1 MKTVLISLMA
11 GGAMMAASPLLAQST
26 SLDDSVAKV
35 GTQSEASADTPTN
48 KRDGRK
54 PAEIEATRG
63 LNAEAA
69 NKAKSDV
76 AAIQAQ
82 QEKYKAD
89 VAAYEAATKAREEQ
103 IARDKAEYDARMA
116 DYNQKKADWDACV
129 AGDKA
134 RCAVVAPPPPPAE

>member
-1 MKTVLISLMA
+1 MKTVFLSLMA
-11 GGAMMAASPLLAQST
+11 GGAIMVGTPLLAQSN

-35 GTQSEASADTPTN
+35 SASPDASAEASN

-69 NKAKSDV
+69 NKAKADMASIT
-76 AAIQAQ
+76 AS

-89 VAAYEAATKAREEQ
+89 VAAYEAAVRARDEQ
-103 IARDKAEYDARMA
+103 IARDRA
-116 DYNQKKADWDACV
+116 DYEAKQAVYNQQKADWDACV

-134 RCAVVAPPPPPAE
+134 RCAAIAPPPPPSE